1 MSGKKILV
9 LGSRIPFPANDGGA
23 VACMQTLRILSES
36 DHVTY
41 FSFNTRKHFVSDYNI
56 RKEFDFCRVLS
67 TPLDATPTIIG
78 AIKAVL
84 LFQNYNLSRFRSKK
98 ASQKL
103 EALLQEEQFDA
114 VIFENLFTSG
124 FINIIERHR
133 PQTVIYRAHNVEW
146 QIWQKLA
153 LRNSGIRKV
162 YLKKLAAS
170 FKKAEEKFIKKVN
183 KIAAITSQ
191 DAVYFKTVNPS
202 AQVVNLPVGIDPD
215 SETPSIDFENN
226 PTLYH
231 LGSMEWLP
239 NRDGLAWFIKE
250 VWPQVLANVPKAQL
264 HIAGRNLNTND
275 PEFAGAGISNH
286 GEIQNA
292 SEFIKKYS
300 ICIVPIWSGSGLRIK
315 TLEAMAAG
323 RVVVTTQ
330 IGADGIEAINKKH
343 WFIAENSVEF
353 ANCITEVLKNPET
366 GNLVATE
373 ARQFI
378 ANHYALPQI
387 ALLWQ
392 SLGL

>member
-1 MSGKKILV
+1 M

-23 VACMQTLRILSES
+23 VACMQTLKVLSES
-36 DHVTY
+36 DEVTY
-41 FSFNTRKHFVSDYNI
+41 FSFNTRKHFVSDYNLQ
-56 RKEFDFCRVLS
+56 REFNFCRVIS
-67 TPLDATPTIIG
+67 TPLDATPTIVG

-103 EALLQEEQFDA
+103 EALLQEESFDV

-124 FINIIERHR
+124 FINIIEQHR
-133 PQTVIYRAHNVEW
+133 PKTVIYRAHNVEW

-153 LRNSGIRKV
+153 LRHSGIRKL

-170 FKKAEEKFIKKVN
+170 FKKAEEKFIKKMN
-183 KIAAITSQ
+183 KIAAITSH
-191 DAVYFKTVNPS
+191 DATYFRTVNPL

-215 SETPSIDFENN
+215 PEIPTIDLVNS

-239 NRDGLAWFIKE
+239 NRDGLAWFIEE
-250 VWPQVLANVPKAQL
+250 VWPQVLSEVPTAKL
-264 HIAGRNLNTND
+264 HIAGRNLNTDD
-275 PEFAGAGISNH
+275 PEFKGPGISNH
-286 GEIQNA
+286 GEIKNA
-292 SEFIKKYS
+292 AAFIKQYN

-323 RVVVTTQ
+323 RVVVTTKT
-330 IGADGIEAINKKH
+330 GADGIEAQNKTH
-343 WFIAENSVEF
+343 WFVAETSTEF
-353 ANCITEVLKNPET
+353 AGCITEVLKNPET
-366 GNLVATE
+366 GSNVSAQ
-373 ARQFI
+373 ARQFV
-378 ANHYALPQI
+378 ADHYAIPQI
-387 ALLWQ
+387 VLLWK